1 MATKKATA
9 KETRGAKKPAR
20 KTSPKRARAKA
31 TGKAAA
37 RDPRLPAVGTV
48 LTREFKGKTVEVK
61 VTADGFEYEDQTFKS
76 ISAVA
81 RRITGYMI
89 SGPVFF
95 RLDKPAEG
103 ELWPASPPRS
113 PPCRR

>member
-1 MATKKATA
+1 MATKKATT
-9 KETRGAKKPAR
+9 KRTRGAKKTTR
-20 KTSPKRARAKA
+20 KTAPKRSRAKA
-31 TGKAAA
+31 TGQAAA

-61 VTADGFEYEDQTFKS
+61 VTEAGFEYEDQTFKS

-81 RRITGYMI
+81 RRITGYMV

-95 RLDKPAEG
+95 RLDKPSEAD
-103 ELWPASPPRS
+103 
-113 PPCRR
+113 

>member
-1 MATKKATA
+1 MATKKATT
-9 KETRGAKKPAR
+9 KKSMTRKTTR
-20 KTSPKRARAKA
+20 KTSPKRSRAKA

-61 VTADGFEYEDQTFKS
+61 VTEAGFEYEDQTFKS

-81 RRITGYMI
+81 RRITGYPSI

-95 RLDKPAEG
+95 RLDKPGEAE
-103 ELWPASPPRS
+103 
-113 PPCRR
+113 